1 MGRRKAITSAEDFAA
16 KVLDFIEVCEDSEQ
30 SPTDYALWQFLGASA
45 SEWDSLSR
53 GLDRDGKAWPN
64 KAKSEEERKRAEE
77 MDKRQAGDAVKK
89 LVAYREDRL
98 VKRLEESKNVNGN
111 TIFLLK
117 QAKNGG
123 YQDIQKDEVGGTVT
137 VKIDGV
143 GGLESF
149 R

>member
-1 MGRRKAITSAEDFAA
+1 MGRQKAIRSAEDFAA
-16 KVLDFIEVCEDSEQ
+16 KVLDFIGVCESKEQ
-30 SPTDYALWQFLGASA
+30 SPTDYALWGFLGVTA
-45 SEWDSLSR
+45 SEWDNLSR

-64 KAKSEEERKRAEE
+64 KSNSEEERKKAEE
-77 MDKRQAGDAVKK
+77 MDRRQAGDAVKK
-89 LVAYREDRL
+89 LVAFREDRL
-98 VKRLEESKNVNGN
+98 VKRLEEAKQVNGN

-123 YQDIQKDEVGGTVT
+123 YQDVQQVEAGGSVT

>member
-1 MGRRKAITSAEDFAA
+1 MGRQKAIRSAEDFAA
-16 KVLDFIEVCEDSEQ
+16 KVLDFIGVCEASEQ
-30 SPTDYALWQFLGASA
+30 SPTDYALWGFLGVTA
-45 SEWDSLSR
+45 SEWDNLSR
-53 GLDRDGKAWPN
+53 GLDRDGRTWPN
-64 KAKSEEERKRAEE
+64 KANSEEERKKAEE

-89 LVAYREDRL
+89 LVAFREDRL
-98 VKRLEESKNVNGN
+98 VKRLEEAKQVNGN

-123 YQDIQKDEVGGTVT
+123 YQDVQQVEAGGSVT

>member
-1 MGRRKAITSAEDFAA
+1 MGRQKTIRSAEDFAA
-16 KVLDFIEVCEDSEQ
+16 KVLDFIGVCESKEQ
-30 SPTDYALWQFLGASA
+30 SPTDYELWQFLGVTA
-45 SEWDSLSR
+45 SEWDNLSR

-64 KAKSEEERKRAEE
+64 KAIDEDGRKRAEE

>member
-1 MGRRKAITSAEDFAA
+1 MGRQKTIKSAEDFAA
-16 KVLDFIEVCEDSEQ
+16 KVLDFIGVCESAGQ
-30 SPTDYALWQFLGASA
+30 SPTDYELWQFLGVSA
-45 SEWDSLSR
+45 SEWDSLSK
-53 GLDRDGKAWPN
+53 GLDRDGRAWPN

-77 MDKRQAGDAVKK
+77 TDKREAGDAVKR

-98 VKRLEESKNVNGN
+98 VKRLEESRNVNGN

-123 YQDIQKDEVGGTVT
+123 YQDTQQAEVGGTVT

>member
-1 MGRRKAITSAEDFAA
+1 MGRRKAITSAADFAA
-16 KVLDFIEVCEDSEQ
+16 KVLDFIEVCDSAGL
-30 SPTDYALWQFLGASA
+30 SPTDYELWQFLGVSA
-45 SEWDSLSR
+45 SEWDSLAK
-53 GLDRDGKAWPN
+53 GLDRDGKAWSN
-64 KAKSEEERKRAEE
+64 KANSEEERKKAEE
-77 MDKRQAGDAVKK
+77 KDKREAGDAVKK
-89 LVAYREDRL
+89 LVAFREDRL
-98 VKRLEESKNVNGN
+98 VKRLEESRNVNGN

-123 YQDIQKDEVGGTVT
+123 YVDVQKDEVGGTVT